1 MECIPWGP
9 FLLFTATQGGLC
21 LPKFSFPSCL
31 GTKTQWPMPCHR
43 VPWHHPVATSS
54 STTFWKQSFWSPLPF
69 LLPRWHS
76 YRWLPRTWHAGLQ
89 SCSSSSPH
97 RDILTL
103 KMSVSSM
110 SEFSLWSDDF
120 STLVSHCSPPCS
132 LHSGIMVTDGLSN
145 PWNMFPHQGLRA
157 FVLTVPTIRNA
168 LHLAHSLPLFM
179 TASENTSCHSL
190 S

>member
-1 MECIPWGP
+1 MPRSALTSPCSNKFFYYILEAVILITPAIPASKMA
-9 FLLFTATQGGLC
+9 LLQ
-21 LPKFSFPSCL
+21 
-31 GTKTQWPMPCHR
+31 
-43 VPWHHPVATSS
+43 
-54 STTFWKQSFWSPLPF
+54 
-69 LLPRWHS
+69 
-76 YRWLPRTWHAGLQ
+76 RTWHAGLQ

-132 LHSGIMVTDGLSN
+132 LHSGIMATDGLSN

>member
-110 SEFSLWSDDF
+110 SEFSLWCLNGWVGD
-120 STLVSHCSPPCS
+120 
-132 LHSGIMVTDGLSN
+132 
-145 PWNMFPHQGLRA
+145 
-157 FVLTVPTIRNA
+157 NA
-168 LHLAHSLPLFM
+168 LLDCLQSIREETRRIIFWVKTGAEFKEKKTTFSAIAPP
-179 TASENTSCHSL
+179 E
-190 S
+190 